1 MRLPSCKVGFV
12 DFYIWRFGRF
22 IDRVY
27 RIPID
32 GFWLIYL
39 KIYRHI
45 NWPANEGKPNRY
57 RYHVMN
63 WQCYSARAQLHVMY
77 MITYWLPLTCYLLVC
92 SVSSH
97 TAAIETKLMSQ
108 HSFTLYIIAM
118 QHSKRHN
125 SEILCLHPG
134 RGGVDSETVKCEL
147 FRVEL
152 LYISLLRSDWQLR
165 LFMYNFNCISFI
177 IWERLD
183 KYIPYG
189 YK

>member
-22 IDRVY
+22 IDMVY

-32 GFWLIYL
+32 GFWYIYL

-134 RGGVDSETVKCEL
+134 MGSTRKPFSLNYSELNCSLFLCCVLIDSYV
-147 FRVEL
+147 
-152 LYISLLRSDWQLR
+152 Y
-165 LFMYNFNCISFI
+165 SFI
-177 IWERLD
+177 HV
-183 KYIPYG
+183 
-189 YK
+189 

>member
-1 MRLPSCKVGFV
+1 MQGRLRRFLHLTFRAFYWYGLSDTHWWVLV
-12 DFYIWRFGRF
+12 DISE
-22 IDRVY
+22 D
-27 RIPID
+27 
-32 GFWLIYL
+32 LQT
-39 KIYRHI
+39 H

-63 WQCYSARAQLHVMY
+63 WQCYSAHTQLHVMY

-118 QHSKRHN
+118 QYSKRHN

-134 RGGVDSETVKCEL
+134 MGSTRKPFRLNYSELNCSLFLCCVLIDSYV
-147 FRVEL
+147 
-152 LYISLLRSDWQLR
+152 Y
-165 LFMYNFNCISFI
+165 SFI
-177 IWERLD
+177 HV
-183 KYIPYG
+183 
-189 YK
+189 